1 MSEIKKEDTE
11 SVWTYQWIWTEKIHD
26 VAITSKLKGSEL
38 KKTIL
43 LNLSFLVNQVQ
54 VIPR

>member
-1 MSEIKKEDTE
+1 MSEIKNEDTE

-38 KKTIL
+38 KKSIL
-43 LNLSFLVNQVQ
+43 LNLSFLVSEVQ
-54 VIPR
+54 VTPR